1 MILLVFMID
10 VFPKWKKKNS
20 SDTLLKYRQDH
31 AH

>member
-1 MILLVFMID
+1 MID